1 MAAPARELKLKVCIV
16 GPPAVGKTALTRRFV
31 YGAFKE
37 SYVATIGATMA
48 KKVISVAPVGSR
60 EAWSVSMVV
69 WDIMGQR
76 TFRDLLLGAYFQGAH
91 GVLAVADLTRPE
103 TFGEVAEWIAAVK
116 DIAGDAL
123 PVVLL
128 GNKSDLVDVKRADL
142 TVLDAATKN
151 YGTTLRFT
159 SAKTGEYV
167 EDAFRELG
175 SKALGDY
182 FESERAAGPVTG

>member
-1 MAAPARELKLKVCIV
+1 MAASAGELKLKVCVV
-16 GPPAVGKTALTRRFV
+16 GPPSVGKSSLIRRFV
-31 YGAFKE
+31 YDAFTE
-37 SYVATIGATMA
+37 SYVATIGANMS
-48 KKVISVAPVGSR
+48 KRVISVTPVGSR

-76 TFRDLLLGAYFQGAH
+76 TFRELLLGAYFQGAH

-116 DIAGDAL
+116 DIAGDRV

-128 GNKSDLVDVKRADL
+128 GNKSDLVDAKKADL
-142 TVLDAATKN
+142 SALDAAAKN

-159 SAKTGEYV
+159 SAKTGEHV
-167 EDAFRELG
+167 EAAFRELG
-175 SKALGDY
+175 SKALGKY
-182 FESERAAGPVTG
+182 LESEREVGSVTG